1 MLHSFEELQICA
13 IHGYMWGVLSL
24 YPAFQSRSSDFV
36 AFSAQ
41 ESAKALK
48 TQLDQQKGVVE
59 KLISNTR
66 V

>member
-1 MLHSFEELQICA
+1 MSNREVCHVGTLHFNYRAL
-13 IHGYMWGVLSL
+13 
-24 YPAFQSRSSDFV
+24 V
-36 AFSAQ
+36 AYSAQ

-48 TQLDQQKGVVE
+48 SQLDQQKGVVE